1 MLIVALLHIAQM
13 YRFASLA
20 LSNTVFD
27 VEQAAFADTISGRDP
42 SDCLEEVIHA
52 LRGNQ
57 FSLPNFIMPGLSSR
71 IQFDT
76 STGEFE
82 IEWHDS
88 HDAGSTQAIM
98 KILLVFEKSEPS
110 VIRFR
115 LALAHQLLLTH
126 PTPRR
131 ALNTLP
137 RRS

>member
-13 YRFASLA
+13 YRFASLD
-20 LSNTVFD
+20 LYITVFD

-42 SDCLEEVIHA
+42 SDCFEEVIHA

-82 IEWHDS
+82 IKW

-115 LALAHQLLLTH
+115 LALAHQF
-126 PTPRR
+126 R
-131 ALNTLP
+131 
-137 RRS
+137 